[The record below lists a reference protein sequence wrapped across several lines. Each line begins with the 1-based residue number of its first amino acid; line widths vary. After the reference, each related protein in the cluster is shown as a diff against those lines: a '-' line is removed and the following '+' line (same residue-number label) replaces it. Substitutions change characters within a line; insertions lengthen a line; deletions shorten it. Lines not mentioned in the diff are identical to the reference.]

1 MQGLIAAAVINDFS
15 VAIAG
20 KGHFPRT
27 KSIVINVGFM
37 QRVRRKI
44 VVHQRRV
51 SVICHARRRLARR
64 AFIVSSVVFVGGA
77 HGDFV
82 PGVGA
87 GEQIGCARLSAN
99 RLAVAQPL
107 VLHFAGGET
116 VAVVNGGSQLA
127 ADFCL
132 TADGDAAFAVHR
144 RRITA
149 GHRGV
154 TEGIDGNFLWCCI
167 FPAAIGPQVQRP
179 QVEVDLLFCRIRNF
193 LRAFRFVQDF
203 AGFCIAQGPGD
214 FVRLPVKLHGR
225 LFEGCRPDVIGHMDA
240 AVHLVVCRGV
250 VGKGTFEG
258 FLSPARDFHAVNF
271 TPATY

>member
-1 MQGLIAAAVINDFS
+1 M
-15 VAIAG
+15 
-20 KGHFPRT
+20 P
-27 KSIVINVGFM
+27 
-37 QRVRRKI
+37 
-44 VVHQRRV
+44 
-51 SVICHARRRLARR
+51 C
-64 AFIVSSVVFVGGA
+64 VVFIGRLHA
-77 HGDFV
+77 DFMPGV
-82 PGVGA
+82 VFGQGVGA
-87 GEQIGCARLSAN
+87 AVGTIN
-99 RLAVAQPL
+99 RIAVAQPL
-107 VLHFAGGET
+107 VLHFVGGET

-149 GHRGV
+149 GQRGV

-179 QVEVDLLFCRIRNF
+179 QVEVDLLFCRVRNF

-225 LFEGCRPDVIGHMDA
+225 LFEGCRPDVIGHVDA
-240 AVHLVVCRGV
+240 AVHLVVRRGV

-271 TPATY
+271 TPATYRWFCPFKGKEAAEDGVFVEFAEVALEGGLVGTVAHGVAGNNFRTNRGFTIGIGE